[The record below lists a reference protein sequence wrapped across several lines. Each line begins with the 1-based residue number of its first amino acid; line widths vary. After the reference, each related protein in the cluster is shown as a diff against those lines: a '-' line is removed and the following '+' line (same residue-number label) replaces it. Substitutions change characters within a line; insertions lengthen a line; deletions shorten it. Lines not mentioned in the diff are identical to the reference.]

1 MNQRVSFNEKM
12 AVERLVP
19 LPQYS
24 CYTELINTG
33 VQCINTSIFTDMDIL
48 NLHFYQLLDLFKDGI
63 ETDQIQTSVILVTFT
78 DGETVKLSV
87 FDYWF
92 NLLFWGLPVSSNH
105 PIDSRYLWY
114 YEDIT
119 QDSIADYINS
129 TFLKLNRQNYTNMQI
144 NNMIDDVMYKF
155 QFIDKF
161 SLFLYNTSNNEDTIE
176 LMLNNKDFY
185 DCIHCDLSN
194 IPIEDVKD
202 TGIDKFSLFLYNT
215 SNNEDT
221 IELMLNNKDFYDC
234 IHCDL
239 SNIPIEDV
247 KDTGMKITKRG
258 VQHILDSGKHWAIP
272 YFKAK
277 EGINIKQYREFQFN
291 IGTVPDGNGG
301 VYPLM
306 INGNYANRGISD
318 PALYAIDADKAR
330 IAQVLSHQ
338 NVGTSGAFARI
349 LGLNNMD
356 DRLHPDPHHVCD
368 SKHFVQVT
376 IKDAKTLSMYKG
388 RWYRFTPD
396 GVEYQMSLE
405 PIKDNIDLVGK
416 TLLFRSPI
424 TCASRSRGHGIC
436 YRCYGGLSHTNNDI
450 NIGKIAAEL
459 LSSLLTQR
467 LLSAKHLL
475 ETNIKKLM
483 WNENFY
489 TFFEINYSMIKLK
502 DDTSYKKFKIIL
514 DPMEDDEELEDDI
527 DPTLAFNTYV
537 TGCTIIDPKGN
548 EYYISTSD
556 EDSLYLSPELNSII
570 NKKTPDSDGL
580 YILDL
585 DSLKDKNLFYIEVVN
600 NELGRTLEKI
610 KNILNKNAEVRR
622 LVTKD
627 AITQALVDTIIE
639 GGLNI
644 DAIHLE
650 IILSH
655 QCKSYESNLIE
666 PEWQYR
672 NATYRMITL
681 NEALKDNK
689 SITISL
695 MYKDINKLLFYP
707 LSNLI
712 EPEWQYRN
720 ATYRM
725 ITLNEA
731 LKDNKSITIS
741 LMYKDINKLLFYPL
755 SFMKSDPSVMDL
767 FYMTKP
773 QMYMSMEPVES
784 NLVDDKE
791 VEGPIR
797 PFVFAEPPVMFDDE
811 D

>member
-202 TGIDKFSLFLYNT
+202 TG
-215 SNNEDT
+215 
-221 IELMLNNKDFYDC
+221 
-234 IHCDL
+234 
-239 SNIPIEDV
+239 
-247 KDTGMKITKRG
+247 MKITKRG

-376 IKDAKTLSMYKG
+376 IKDAKILSMYKG

-707 LSNLI
+707 LS
-712 EPEWQYRN
+712 
-720 ATYRM
+720 
-725 ITLNEA
+725 
-731 LKDNKSITIS
+731 
-741 LMYKDINKLLFYPL
+741 
-755 SFMKSDPSVMDL
+755 FMKSDPSVMDL

-797 PFVFAEPPVMFDDE
+797 PFVFAEPPVMSDDE

>member
-33 VQCINTSIFTDMDIL
+33 VQYINTSIFTDMDIL

-155 QFIDKF
+155 QF
-161 SLFLYNTSNNEDTIE
+161 
-176 LMLNNKDFY
+176 
-185 DCIHCDLSN
+185 
-194 IPIEDVKD
+194 
-202 TGIDKFSLFLYNT
+202 IDKFSLFLYNT

-527 DPTLAFNTYV
+527 DPTSAFNTYV

-707 LSNLI
+707 LS
-712 EPEWQYRN
+712 
-720 ATYRM
+720 
-725 ITLNEA
+725 
-731 LKDNKSITIS
+731 
-741 LMYKDINKLLFYPL
+741 
-755 SFMKSDPSVMDL
+755 FMKSDPSVMDL

-797 PFVFAEPPVMFDDE
+797 PFVFAEPPVMSDDE

>member
-33 VQCINTSIFTDMDIL
+33 VQRINTSIFTDMDIL

-155 QFIDKF
+155 QF
-161 SLFLYNTSNNEDTIE
+161 
-176 LMLNNKDFY
+176 
-185 DCIHCDLSN
+185 
-194 IPIEDVKD
+194 
-202 TGIDKFSLFLYNT
+202 IDKFSLFLYNT

-707 LSNLI
+707 LS
-712 EPEWQYRN
+712 
-720 ATYRM
+720 
-725 ITLNEA
+725 
-731 LKDNKSITIS
+731 
-741 LMYKDINKLLFYPL
+741 
-755 SFMKSDPSVMDL
+755 FMKSDPSVMDL

-797 PFVFAEPPVMFDDE
+797 PFVFAEPPVMSDDE

>member
-12 AVERLVP
+12 AGERLVP

-33 VQCINTSIFTDMDIL
+33 VQYINTSIFTDMDIL

-155 QFIDKF
+155 QF
-161 SLFLYNTSNNEDTIE
+161 
-176 LMLNNKDFY
+176 
-185 DCIHCDLSN
+185 
-194 IPIEDVKD
+194 
-202 TGIDKFSLFLYNT
+202 IDKFSLFLYNT

-707 LSNLI
+707 LS
-712 EPEWQYRN
+712 
-720 ATYRM
+720 
-725 ITLNEA
+725 
-731 LKDNKSITIS
+731 
-741 LMYKDINKLLFYPL
+741 
-755 SFMKSDPSVMDL
+755 FMKSDPSVMDL

-797 PFVFAEPPVMFDDE
+797 PFVFAEPPVMSDDE

>member
-1 MNQRVSFNEKM
+1 
-12 AVERLVP
+12 
-19 LPQYS
+19 
-24 CYTELINTG
+24 
-33 VQCINTSIFTDMDIL
+33 MDIL

-155 QFIDKF
+155 QF
-161 SLFLYNTSNNEDTIE
+161 
-176 LMLNNKDFY
+176 
-185 DCIHCDLSN
+185 
-194 IPIEDVKD
+194 
-202 TGIDKFSLFLYNT
+202 IDKFSLFLYNT

-707 LSNLI
+707 LS
-712 EPEWQYRN
+712 
-720 ATYRM
+720 
-725 ITLNEA
+725 
-731 LKDNKSITIS
+731 
-741 LMYKDINKLLFYPL
+741 
-755 SFMKSDPSVMDL
+755 FMKSDPSVMDL

-797 PFVFAEPPVMFDDE
+797 PFVFAEPPVMSDDE

>member
-1 MNQRVSFNEKM
+1 MNQRISFNEKM

-155 QFIDKF
+155 QF
-161 SLFLYNTSNNEDTIE
+161 
-176 LMLNNKDFY
+176 
-185 DCIHCDLSN
+185 
-194 IPIEDVKD
+194 
-202 TGIDKFSLFLYNT
+202 IDKFSLFLYNT

-707 LSNLI
+707 LS
-712 EPEWQYRN
+712 
-720 ATYRM
+720 
-725 ITLNEA
+725 
-731 LKDNKSITIS
+731 
-741 LMYKDINKLLFYPL
+741 
-755 SFMKSDPSVMDL
+755 FMKSDPSVMDL

-797 PFVFAEPPVMFDDE
+797 PFVFAEPPVMSDDE

>member
-155 QFIDKF
+155 QF
-161 SLFLYNTSNNEDTIE
+161 
-176 LMLNNKDFY
+176 
-185 DCIHCDLSN
+185 
-194 IPIEDVKD
+194 
-202 TGIDKFSLFLYNT
+202 IDKFSLFLYNT

-707 LSNLI
+707 LS
-712 EPEWQYRN
+712 
-720 ATYRM
+720 
-725 ITLNEA
+725 
-731 LKDNKSITIS
+731 
-741 LMYKDINKLLFYPL
+741 
-755 SFMKSDPSVMDL
+755 FMKSDPSVMDL

>member
-33 VQCINTSIFTDMDIL
+33 VQYINTSIFTDMDIL

-202 TGIDKFSLFLYNT
+202 TG
-215 SNNEDT
+215 
-221 IELMLNNKDFYDC
+221 
-234 IHCDL
+234 
-239 SNIPIEDV
+239 
-247 KDTGMKITKRG
+247 MKITKRG

-301 VYPLM
+301 VYSLM

-707 LSNLI
+707 LS
-712 EPEWQYRN
+712 
-720 ATYRM
+720 
-725 ITLNEA
+725 
-731 LKDNKSITIS
+731 
-741 LMYKDINKLLFYPL
+741 
-755 SFMKSDPSVMDL
+755 FMKSDPSVMDL

-797 PFVFAEPPVMFDDE
+797 PFVFAEPPVMSDDE

>member
-155 QFIDKF
+155 QF
-161 SLFLYNTSNNEDTIE
+161 
-176 LMLNNKDFY
+176 
-185 DCIHCDLSN
+185 
-194 IPIEDVKD
+194 
-202 TGIDKFSLFLYNT
+202 IDKFSLFLYNT

-707 LSNLI
+707 LS
-712 EPEWQYRN
+712 
-720 ATYRM
+720 
-725 ITLNEA
+725 
-731 LKDNKSITIS
+731 
-741 LMYKDINKLLFYPL
+741 
-755 SFMKSDPSVMDL
+755 FMKSDPSVMDL

-797 PFVFAEPPVMFDDE
+797 PFVFAEPPVMSDDE

>member
-1 MNQRVSFNEKM
+1 MNQRVSFNEKV

-24 CYTELINTG
+24 CYADLINTG
-33 VQCINTSIFTDMDIL
+33 VQYINTSIFTDMDIL
-48 NLHFYQLLDLFKDGI
+48 NMHFYQILDLFKDGI
-63 ETDQIQTSVILVTFT
+63 ETDQIQTSVVFVTFT

-119 QDSIADYINS
+119 QNSIADYINS
-129 TFLKLNRQNYTNMQI
+129 TFLKINRQNYTNMKI

-185 DCIHCDLSN
+185 DCINCDLSN

-202 TGIDKFSLFLYNT
+202 
-215 SNNEDT
+215 
-221 IELMLNNKDFYDC
+221 M
-234 IHCDL
+234 
-239 SNIPIEDV
+239 
-247 KDTGMKITKRG
+247 GMEITKRG
-258 VQHILDSGKHWAIP
+258 VQHILESGKHWAIP

-330 IAQVLSHQ
+330 IAQVMSHQ

-356 DRLHPDPHHVCD
+356 DRLHPDPNHICD

-388 RWYRFTPD
+388 RWYRFIPD

-405 PIKDNIDLVGK
+405 PVKDNIDLVGK

-489 TFFEINYSMIKLK
+489 SFFEINYSMIKLK
-502 DDTSYKKFKIIL
+502 DDTQFKKFKIVL
-514 DPMEDDEELEDDI
+514 DPMEDDEELDDDI
-527 DPTLAFNTYV
+527 DPALAFNTYV

-556 EDSLYLSPELNSII
+556 EDSLYLSPELNAII
-570 NKKTPDSDGL
+570 SKKTPDSDGL

-650 IILSH
+650 TILSH

-666 PEWQYR
+666 PEWQY
-672 NATYRMITL
+672 
-681 NEALKDNK
+681 K
-689 SITISL
+689 
-695 MYKDINKLLFYP
+695 
-707 LSNLI
+707 
-712 EPEWQYRN
+712 N

-797 PFVFAEPPVMFDDE
+797 PFVFAEPPVMSDDE

>member
-129 TFLKLNRQNYTNMQI
+129 TFLKRNRQNYTNMQI

-155 QFIDKF
+155 QF
-161 SLFLYNTSNNEDTIE
+161 
-176 LMLNNKDFY
+176 
-185 DCIHCDLSN
+185 
-194 IPIEDVKD
+194 
-202 TGIDKFSLFLYNT
+202 IDKFSLFLYNT

-707 LSNLI
+707 LS
-712 EPEWQYRN
+712 
-720 ATYRM
+720 
-725 ITLNEA
+725 
-731 LKDNKSITIS
+731 
-741 LMYKDINKLLFYPL
+741 
-755 SFMKSDPSVMDL
+755 FMKSDPSVMDL

-797 PFVFAEPPVMFDDE
+797 PFVFAEPPVMSDDE

>member
-1 MNQRVSFNEKM
+1 MNQRVSFNEKT

-33 VQCINTSIFTDMDIL
+33 VQRINTSIFTDMDIL

-155 QFIDKF
+155 QF
-161 SLFLYNTSNNEDTIE
+161 
-176 LMLNNKDFY
+176 
-185 DCIHCDLSN
+185 
-194 IPIEDVKD
+194 
-202 TGIDKFSLFLYNT
+202 IDKFSLFLYNT

-707 LSNLI
+707 LS
-712 EPEWQYRN
+712 
-720 ATYRM
+720 
-725 ITLNEA
+725 
-731 LKDNKSITIS
+731 
-741 LMYKDINKLLFYPL
+741 
-755 SFMKSDPSVMDL
+755 FMKSDPSVMDL

-797 PFVFAEPPVMFDDE
+797 PFVFAEPPVMSDDE

>member
-33 VQCINTSIFTDMDIL
+33 VQYINTSIFTDMDIL

-155 QFIDKF
+155 QF
-161 SLFLYNTSNNEDTIE
+161 
-176 LMLNNKDFY
+176 
-185 DCIHCDLSN
+185 
-194 IPIEDVKD
+194 
-202 TGIDKFSLFLYNT
+202 IDKFSLFLYNT

-707 LSNLI
+707 LS
-712 EPEWQYRN
+712 
-720 ATYRM
+720 
-725 ITLNEA
+725 
-731 LKDNKSITIS
+731 
-741 LMYKDINKLLFYPL
+741 
-755 SFMKSDPSVMDL
+755 FMKSDPSVMDL

-797 PFVFAEPPVMFDDE
+797 PFVFAEPPVMSDDE

>member
-33 VQCINTSIFTDMDIL
+33 VQRINTSIFTDMDIL

-155 QFIDKF
+155 QF
-161 SLFLYNTSNNEDTIE
+161 
-176 LMLNNKDFY
+176 
-185 DCIHCDLSN
+185 
-194 IPIEDVKD
+194 
-202 TGIDKFSLFLYNT
+202 IDKFSLFLYNT

-527 DPTLAFNTYV
+527 DPALAFNTYV

-707 LSNLI
+707 LS
-712 EPEWQYRN
+712 
-720 ATYRM
+720 
-725 ITLNEA
+725 
-731 LKDNKSITIS
+731 
-741 LMYKDINKLLFYPL
+741 
-755 SFMKSDPSVMDL
+755 FMKSDPSVMDL

-797 PFVFAEPPVMFDDE
+797 PFVFAEPPVMSDDE

>member
-33 VQCINTSIFTDMDIL
+33 VQYINTSIFTDMDIL

-155 QFIDKF
+155 QF
-161 SLFLYNTSNNEDTIE
+161 
-176 LMLNNKDFY
+176 
-185 DCIHCDLSN
+185 
-194 IPIEDVKD
+194 
-202 TGIDKFSLFLYNT
+202 IDKFSLFLYNT

-376 IKDAKTLSMYKG
+376 IKDAKILSMYKG

-707 LSNLI
+707 LS
-712 EPEWQYRN
+712 
-720 ATYRM
+720 
-725 ITLNEA
+725 
-731 LKDNKSITIS
+731 
-741 LMYKDINKLLFYPL
+741 
-755 SFMKSDPSVMDL
+755 FMKSDPSVMDL

-797 PFVFAEPPVMFDDE
+797 PFVFAEPPVMSDDE

>member
-1 MNQRVSFNEKM
+1 MNQRVSFNEKV

-24 CYTELINTG
+24 CYADLINTG
-33 VQCINTSIFTDMDIL
+33 VQYINTSIFTDMDIL
-48 NLHFYQLLDLFKDGI
+48 NMHFYQILDLFKDGI
-63 ETDQIQTSVILVTFT
+63 ETDQIQTSVVFVTFT

-119 QDSIADYINS
+119 QNSIADYINS
-129 TFLKLNRQNYTNMQI
+129 TFLKINRQNYTNMKI

-185 DCIHCDLSN
+185 DCINCDLSN

-202 TGIDKFSLFLYNT
+202 
-215 SNNEDT
+215 
-221 IELMLNNKDFYDC
+221 M
-234 IHCDL
+234 
-239 SNIPIEDV
+239 
-247 KDTGMKITKRG
+247 GMEITKRG
-258 VQHILDSGKHWAIP
+258 VQHILESGKHWAIP

-330 IAQVLSHQ
+330 IAQVMSHQ

-356 DRLHPDPHHVCD
+356 DRLHPDPNHICD

-388 RWYRFTPD
+388 RWYRFIPD

-405 PIKDNIDLVGK
+405 PVKDNIDLVGK

-489 TFFEINYSMIKLK
+489 SFFEINYSMIKLK
-502 DDTSYKKFKIIL
+502 DDTQFKKFKIVL
-514 DPMEDDEELEDDI
+514 DPMEDDEELDDDI
-527 DPTLAFNTYV
+527 DPALAFNTYV

-556 EDSLYLSPELNSII
+556 EDSLYLSPELNAII
-570 NKKTPDSDGL
+570 SKKTPDSDGL

-650 IILSH
+650 TILSH
-655 QCKSYESNLIE
+655 QCKSYE
-666 PEWQYR
+666 
-672 NATYRMITL
+672 
-681 NEALKDNK
+681 
-689 SITISL
+689 
-695 MYKDINKLLFYP
+695 
-707 LSNLI
+707 SNLI

-797 PFVFAEPPVMFDDE
+797 PFVFAEPPVMSDDE

>member
-33 VQCINTSIFTDMDIL
+33 VQRINTSIFTDMDIL

-202 TGIDKFSLFLYNT
+202 TG
-215 SNNEDT
+215 
-221 IELMLNNKDFYDC
+221 
-234 IHCDL
+234 
-239 SNIPIEDV
+239 
-247 KDTGMKITKRG
+247 MKITKRG

-338 NVGTSGAFARI
+338 NVGISGAFARI

-707 LSNLI
+707 LS
-712 EPEWQYRN
+712 
-720 ATYRM
+720 
-725 ITLNEA
+725 
-731 LKDNKSITIS
+731 
-741 LMYKDINKLLFYPL
+741 
-755 SFMKSDPSVMDL
+755 FMKSDPSVMDL

-797 PFVFAEPPVMFDDE
+797 PFVFAEPPVMSDDE

>member
-1 MNQRVSFNEKM
+1 MNQRVSFNEKV

-24 CYTELINTG
+24 CYADLINTG
-33 VQCINTSIFTDMDIL
+33 VQYINTSIFTDMDIL
-48 NLHFYQLLDLFKDGI
+48 NMHFYQILDLFKDGI
-63 ETDQIQTSVILVTFT
+63 ETDQIQTSVVFVTFT

-119 QDSIADYINS
+119 QNSIADYINS
-129 TFLKLNRQNYTNMQI
+129 TFLKINRQNYTNMKI

-185 DCIHCDLSN
+185 DCINCDLSN

-202 TGIDKFSLFLYNT
+202 
-215 SNNEDT
+215 
-221 IELMLNNKDFYDC
+221 M
-234 IHCDL
+234 
-239 SNIPIEDV
+239 
-247 KDTGMKITKRG
+247 GMEITKRG
-258 VQHILDSGKHWAIP
+258 VQHILESGKHWAIP

-330 IAQVLSHQ
+330 IAQVMSHQ

-356 DRLHPDPHHVCD
+356 DRLHPDPNHICD

-388 RWYRFTPD
+388 RWYRFIPD

-405 PIKDNIDLVGK
+405 PVKDNIDLVGK

-489 TFFEINYSMIKLK
+489 SFFEINYSMIKLK
-502 DDTSYKKFKIIL
+502 DDTQFKKFKIVL
-514 DPMEDDEELEDDI
+514 DPMEDDEELDDDI
-527 DPTLAFNTYV
+527 DPALAFNTYV

-556 EDSLYLSPELNSII
+556 EDSLYLSPELNAII
-570 NKKTPDSDGL
+570 SKKTPDSDGL

-639 GGLNI
+639 GELNI

-650 IILSH
+650 TILSH
-655 QCKSYESNLIE
+655 QCKSYE
-666 PEWQYR
+666 
-672 NATYRMITL
+672 
-681 NEALKDNK
+681 
-689 SITISL
+689 
-695 MYKDINKLLFYP
+695 
-707 LSNLI
+707 SNLI

-791 VEGPIR
+791 IEGPIR
-797 PFVFAEPPVMFDDE
+797 PFVFAEPPVMSDDE

>member
-33 VQCINTSIFTDMDIL
+33 VQRISTSIFTDMDIL

-155 QFIDKF
+155 QF
-161 SLFLYNTSNNEDTIE
+161 
-176 LMLNNKDFY
+176 
-185 DCIHCDLSN
+185 
-194 IPIEDVKD
+194 
-202 TGIDKFSLFLYNT
+202 IDKFSLFLYNT

-527 DPTLAFNTYV
+527 DPALAFNTYV

-585 DSLKDKNLFYIEVVN
+585 DSLKDKNLFHIEVVN

-707 LSNLI
+707 LS
-712 EPEWQYRN
+712 
-720 ATYRM
+720 
-725 ITLNEA
+725 
-731 LKDNKSITIS
+731 
-741 LMYKDINKLLFYPL
+741 
-755 SFMKSDPSVMDL
+755 FMKSDPSVMDL

-797 PFVFAEPPVMFDDE
+797 PFVFAEPPVMSDDE

>member
-1 MNQRVSFNEKM
+1 MNQRISFNEKM

-202 TGIDKFSLFLYNT
+202 TG
-215 SNNEDT
+215 
-221 IELMLNNKDFYDC
+221 
-234 IHCDL
+234 
-239 SNIPIEDV
+239 
-247 KDTGMKITKRG
+247 MKITKRG

-338 NVGTSGAFARI
+338 NVGISGAFARI

-356 DRLHPDPHHVCD
+356 DRLYPDPHHVCD

-707 LSNLI
+707 LS
-712 EPEWQYRN
+712 
-720 ATYRM
+720 
-725 ITLNEA
+725 
-731 LKDNKSITIS
+731 
-741 LMYKDINKLLFYPL
+741 
-755 SFMKSDPSVMDL
+755 FMKSDPSVMDL

-797 PFVFAEPPVMFDDE
+797 PFVFAEPPVMSDDE

>member
-155 QFIDKF
+155 QF
-161 SLFLYNTSNNEDTIE
+161 
-176 LMLNNKDFY
+176 
-185 DCIHCDLSN
+185 
-194 IPIEDVKD
+194 
-202 TGIDKFSLFLYNT
+202 IDKFSLFLYNT

-527 DPTLAFNTYV
+527 DPALAFNTYV

-707 LSNLI
+707 LS
-712 EPEWQYRN
+712 
-720 ATYRM
+720 
-725 ITLNEA
+725 
-731 LKDNKSITIS
+731 
-741 LMYKDINKLLFYPL
+741 
-755 SFMKSDPSVMDL
+755 FMKSDPSVMDL

-797 PFVFAEPPVMFDDE
+797 PFVFAGPPVMSDDE

>member
-33 VQCINTSIFTDMDIL
+33 VQYINTSIFTDMDIL

-194 IPIEDVKD
+194 I
-202 TGIDKFSLFLYNT
+202 S
-215 SNNEDT
+215 
-221 IELMLNNKDFYDC
+221 
-234 IHCDL
+234 
-239 SNIPIEDV
+239 IEDV

-527 DPTLAFNTYV
+527 DPTSAFNTYV

-707 LSNLI
+707 LS
-712 EPEWQYRN
+712 
-720 ATYRM
+720 
-725 ITLNEA
+725 
-731 LKDNKSITIS
+731 
-741 LMYKDINKLLFYPL
+741 
-755 SFMKSDPSVMDL
+755 FMKSDPSVMDL

-797 PFVFAEPPVMFDDE
+797 PFVFAEPPVMSDDE

>member
-1 MNQRVSFNEKM
+1 M
-12 AVERLVP
+12 
-19 LPQYS
+19 
-24 CYTELINTG
+24 
-33 VQCINTSIFTDMDIL
+33 

-155 QFIDKF
+155 QF
-161 SLFLYNTSNNEDTIE
+161 
-176 LMLNNKDFY
+176 
-185 DCIHCDLSN
+185 
-194 IPIEDVKD
+194 
-202 TGIDKFSLFLYNT
+202 IDKFSLFLYNT

-707 LSNLI
+707 LS
-712 EPEWQYRN
+712 
-720 ATYRM
+720 
-725 ITLNEA
+725 
-731 LKDNKSITIS
+731 
-741 LMYKDINKLLFYPL
+741 
-755 SFMKSDPSVMDL
+755 FMKSDPSVMDL

-797 PFVFAEPPVMFDDE
+797 PFVFAEPPVMSDDE

>member
-1 MNQRVSFNEKM
+1 MNQRVSFNEKV

-24 CYTELINTG
+24 CYADLINTG
-33 VQCINTSIFTDMDIL
+33 VQYINTSIFTDMDIL
-48 NLHFYQLLDLFKDGI
+48 NMHFYQILDLFKDGI
-63 ETDQIQTSVILVTFT
+63 ETDQIQTSVVFVTFT
-78 DGETVKLSV
+78 DEETVKLSV

-119 QDSIADYINS
+119 QNSIADYINS
-129 TFLKLNRQNYTNMQI
+129 TFLKINRQNYTNMKI

-185 DCIHCDLSN
+185 DCINCDLSN

-202 TGIDKFSLFLYNT
+202 
-215 SNNEDT
+215 
-221 IELMLNNKDFYDC
+221 M
-234 IHCDL
+234 
-239 SNIPIEDV
+239 
-247 KDTGMKITKRG
+247 GMEITKRG
-258 VQHILDSGKHWAIP
+258 VQHILESGKHWAIP

-330 IAQVLSHQ
+330 IAQVMSHQ

-356 DRLHPDPHHVCD
+356 DRLHPDPNHICD

-388 RWYRFTPD
+388 RWYRFIPD

-405 PIKDNIDLVGK
+405 PVKDNIDLVGK

-489 TFFEINYSMIKLK
+489 SFFEINYSMIKLK
-502 DDTSYKKFKIIL
+502 DDTQFKKFKIVL
-514 DPMEDDEELEDDI
+514 DPMEDDEELDDDI
-527 DPTLAFNTYV
+527 DPALAFNTYV

-556 EDSLYLSPELNSII
+556 EDSLYLSPELNAII
-570 NKKTPDSDGL
+570 SKKTPDSDGL

-650 IILSH
+650 TILSH
-655 QCKSYESNLIE
+655 QCKSYE
-666 PEWQYR
+666 
-672 NATYRMITL
+672 
-681 NEALKDNK
+681 
-689 SITISL
+689 
-695 MYKDINKLLFYP
+695 
-707 LSNLI
+707 SNLI

-797 PFVFAEPPVMFDDE
+797 PFVFAEPPVMSDDE

>member
-33 VQCINTSIFTDMDIL
+33 VQRINTSIFTDMDIL

-155 QFIDKF
+155 QF
-161 SLFLYNTSNNEDTIE
+161 
-176 LMLNNKDFY
+176 
-185 DCIHCDLSN
+185 
-194 IPIEDVKD
+194 
-202 TGIDKFSLFLYNT
+202 IDKFSLFLYNT

-527 DPTLAFNTYV
+527 DPALAFNTYV

-585 DSLKDKNLFYIEVVN
+585 DSLKDKNLFHIEVVN

-707 LSNLI
+707 LS
-712 EPEWQYRN
+712 
-720 ATYRM
+720 
-725 ITLNEA
+725 
-731 LKDNKSITIS
+731 
-741 LMYKDINKLLFYPL
+741 
-755 SFMKSDPSVMDL
+755 FMKSDPSVMDL

-797 PFVFAEPPVMFDDE
+797 PFVFAEPPVMSDDE

>member
-202 TGIDKFSLFLYNT
+202 TG
-215 SNNEDT
+215 
-221 IELMLNNKDFYDC
+221 
-234 IHCDL
+234 
-239 SNIPIEDV
+239 
-247 KDTGMKITKRG
+247 MKITKRG

-356 DRLHPDPHHVCD
+356 DRLHPDPHHICD

-396 GVEYQMSLE
+396 GIEYQMSLE
-405 PIKDNIDLVGK
+405 PVKDNIDLVGK

-527 DPTLAFNTYV
+527 DPALAFNTYV

-666 PEWQYR
+666 PEWQY
-672 NATYRMITL
+672 
-681 NEALKDNK
+681 K
-689 SITISL
+689 
-695 MYKDINKLLFYP
+695 
-707 LSNLI
+707 
-712 EPEWQYRN
+712 N

-797 PFVFAEPPVMFDDE
+797 PFVFTEPPVMSDDE

>member
-33 VQCINTSIFTDMDIL
+33 VQRINTSIFTDMDIL

-155 QFIDKF
+155 QF
-161 SLFLYNTSNNEDTIE
+161 
-176 LMLNNKDFY
+176 
-185 DCIHCDLSN
+185 
-194 IPIEDVKD
+194 
-202 TGIDKFSLFLYNT
+202 IDKFSLFLYNT

-436 YRCYGGLSHTNNDI
+436 YRCYGGLSHTNSDI

-527 DPTLAFNTYV
+527 DPALAFNTYV

-585 DSLKDKNLFYIEVVN
+585 DSLKDKNLFHIEVVN

-707 LSNLI
+707 LS
-712 EPEWQYRN
+712 
-720 ATYRM
+720 
-725 ITLNEA
+725 
-731 LKDNKSITIS
+731 
-741 LMYKDINKLLFYPL
+741 
-755 SFMKSDPSVMDL
+755 FMKSDPSVMDL

-797 PFVFAEPPVMFDDE
+797 PFVFAEPPVMSDDE

>member
-1 MNQRVSFNEKM
+1 MNQRVSFNEKV

-24 CYTELINTG
+24 CYADLINTG
-33 VQCINTSIFTDMDIL
+33 VQYINTSIFTDMDIL
-48 NLHFYQLLDLFKDGI
+48 NMHFYQILDLFKDGI
-63 ETDQIQTSVILVTFT
+63 ETDQIQTSVVFITFT

-119 QDSIADYINS
+119 QNSIADYINS
-129 TFLKLNRQNYTNMQI
+129 TFLKINRQNYTNMKI

-185 DCIHCDLSN
+185 DCINCDLSN

-202 TGIDKFSLFLYNT
+202 
-215 SNNEDT
+215 
-221 IELMLNNKDFYDC
+221 M
-234 IHCDL
+234 
-239 SNIPIEDV
+239 
-247 KDTGMKITKRG
+247 GMEITKRG
-258 VQHILDSGKHWAIP
+258 VQHILESGKHWAIP

-330 IAQVLSHQ
+330 IAQVMSHQ

-356 DRLHPDPHHVCD
+356 DRLHPDPNHICD

-388 RWYRFTPD
+388 RWYRFIPD

-405 PIKDNIDLVGK
+405 PVKDNIDLVGK

-489 TFFEINYSMIKLK
+489 SFFEINYSMIKLK
-502 DDTSYKKFKIIL
+502 DDTQFKKFKIVL
-514 DPMEDDEELEDDI
+514 DPMEDDEELDDDI
-527 DPTLAFNTYV
+527 DPALAFNTYV

-556 EDSLYLSPELNSII
+556 EDSLYLSPELNAII
-570 NKKTPDSDGL
+570 SKKTPDSDGL

-650 IILSH
+650 TILSH
-655 QCKSYESNLIE
+655 QCKSYE
-666 PEWQYR
+666 
-672 NATYRMITL
+672 
-681 NEALKDNK
+681 
-689 SITISL
+689 
-695 MYKDINKLLFYP
+695 
-707 LSNLI
+707 SNLI

-791 VEGPIR
+791 IEGPIR
-797 PFVFAEPPVMFDDE
+797 PFVFAEPPVMSDDE

>member
-155 QFIDKF
+155 QF
-161 SLFLYNTSNNEDTIE
+161 
-176 LMLNNKDFY
+176 
-185 DCIHCDLSN
+185 
-194 IPIEDVKD
+194 
-202 TGIDKFSLFLYNT
+202 IDKFSLFLYNT

-707 LSNLI
+707 LS
-712 EPEWQYRN
+712 
-720 ATYRM
+720 
-725 ITLNEA
+725 
-731 LKDNKSITIS
+731 
-741 LMYKDINKLLFYPL
+741 
-755 SFMKSDPSVMDL
+755 FMKSDPSVMDL

-791 VEGPIR
+791 IEGPIR
-797 PFVFAEPPVMFDDE
+797 PFVFTEPPVMSDDE
-811 D
+811 Y

>member
-24 CYTELINTG
+24 CYAELINTG
-33 VQCINTSIFTDMDIL
+33 VQRINTSIFTDMDIL

-155 QFIDKF
+155 QF
-161 SLFLYNTSNNEDTIE
+161 
-176 LMLNNKDFY
+176 
-185 DCIHCDLSN
+185 
-194 IPIEDVKD
+194 
-202 TGIDKFSLFLYNT
+202 IDKFSLFLYNT

-707 LSNLI
+707 LS
-712 EPEWQYRN
+712 
-720 ATYRM
+720 
-725 ITLNEA
+725 
-731 LKDNKSITIS
+731 
-741 LMYKDINKLLFYPL
+741 
-755 SFMKSDPSVMDL
+755 FMKSDPSVMDL

-797 PFVFAEPPVMFDDE
+797 PFVFAEPPVMSDDE

>member
-24 CYTELINTG
+24 CYTDLINTG
-33 VQCINTSIFTDMDIL
+33 VQYINTSIFSDMDIL
-48 NLHFYQLLDLFKDGI
+48 NMHFYQLLDLFKDGI
-63 ETDQIQTSVILVTFT
+63 ETDQIQTSVVFVTFT
-78 DGETVKLSV
+78 DGESVKLSV

-129 TFLKLNRQNYTNMQI
+129 TFLKINRQNYTNMKI

-202 TGIDKFSLFLYNT
+202 
-215 SNNEDT
+215 
-221 IELMLNNKDFYDC
+221 M
-234 IHCDL
+234 
-239 SNIPIEDV
+239 
-247 KDTGMKITKRG
+247 GMKITKRG
-258 VQHILDSGKHWAIP
+258 VQHILESGKHWAIP

-330 IAQVLSHQ
+330 IAQVMSHQ

-356 DRLHPDPHHVCD
+356 DRLHPDPTHVCD

-483 WNENFY
+483 WNENFHS
-489 TFFEINYSMIKLK
+489 FFEINYSMIKLK
-502 DDTSYKKFKIIL
+502 DDTSFKKFKIIL

-527 DPTLAFNTYV
+527 DPALAFNTYV
-537 TGCTIIDPKGN
+537 TGCIIIDPKGN

-570 NKKTPDSDGL
+570 NKKTPDSDGR
-580 YILDL
+580 YIIDL

-650 IILSH
+650 TILSH
-655 QCKSYESNLIE
+655 QCKSYENNLLE
-666 PEWQYR
+666 PEWQY
-672 NATYRMITL
+672 
-681 NEALKDNK
+681 K
-689 SITISL
+689 
-695 MYKDINKLLFYP
+695 
-707 LSNLI
+707 
-712 EPEWQYRN
+712 N

-797 PFVFAEPPVMFDDE
+797 PFVFAEPPVMSDDE

>member
-1 MNQRVSFNEKM
+1 M

-202 TGIDKFSLFLYNT
+202 TG
-215 SNNEDT
+215 
-221 IELMLNNKDFYDC
+221 
-234 IHCDL
+234 
-239 SNIPIEDV
+239 
-247 KDTGMKITKRG
+247 MKITKRG

-356 DRLHPDPHHVCD
+356 DRLHPDPHHICD

-527 DPTLAFNTYV
+527 DPALAFNTYV

-707 LSNLI
+707 LS
-712 EPEWQYRN
+712 
-720 ATYRM
+720 
-725 ITLNEA
+725 
-731 LKDNKSITIS
+731 
-741 LMYKDINKLLFYPL
+741 
-755 SFMKSDPSVMDL
+755 FMKSDPSVMDL

-797 PFVFAEPPVMFDDE
+797 PFVFAEPPVMSDDE